1 MTIPAGTLVP
11 RDARD
16 FGNYELL
23 AKVATGGMAEIF
35 LARTN
40 AVHNSTHWLVVKRIL
55 PHLAEDEHFVTMFRD
70 EANLAS
76 MLVHANV
83 CRVFTLGHVNHT
95 WFIAMEYLHGVP
107 LSRMLSKL
115 AKRGKLVDARIVAGM
130 ILQACD
136 GLHHAHEARDDDGH
150 MLGVVHRDVSPPNM
164 MLVASGL
171 VKLLDFGIA
180 KARGANSR
188 TRTGTVK
195 GKNAYMSPEQIL
207 GKPLDRRS
215 DVFALGAVLYE
226 LLSVKRLFHRDSDF
240 LTFKA
245 ITEEA
250 IPDLRTR
257 RTDLPEGLHAVVA
270 KALAR
275 DPNNR
280 YATTRQ
286 FAEAL
291 RDAMAPAGGAASQGE
306 LATYLQTEFA
316 DELAAR
322 DELLRAA
329 SNPDEAP
336 LTSSTVTSSASMS
349 DDFESAEESTKPGL
363 RTPQPQSSART
374 PSRPPPLG
382 PPPVIV
388 IPPAPSG
395 PTVTS
400 IIRDSSGNLSRA
412 VTPISSIV
420 GTANMSMGER
430 APLPG
435 VARVPTNEPP
445 KVAEPTTHAAARAAA
460 VTPVIGMRPIT
471 SPAATPQP
479 PRPRPSTPNVAVPPS
494 FADATPL
501 ATPIPPASA
510 AERKKP
516 STLSTTPDLD
526 ASRSFD
532 ELSTDFL
539 RSSRRRSV
547 FGILFG
553 IVALAGAG
561 IGVYVLT
568 HGSSSN
574 EQAATTP
581 SVIAIDAGTPMSL
594 DAGAALDADSSSR
607 DNIVALSKYGF
618 FSVAG
623 PPGKNSVFID
633 NQRVGETPIVHLP
646 LKPGV
651 HKVRIVGPR
660 GQSQHFD
667 VTIFGAQNVDHGM
680 ITW

>member
-40 AVHNSTHWLVVKRIL
+40 AVHNCTHWLVVKRIL

-107 LSRMLSKL
+107 LSRMLSRL

-275 DPNNR
+275 DPSGR
-280 YATTRQ
+280 YATCRQ

-291 RDAMAPAGGAASQGE
+291 RDAMAPVGGAASQGE

-336 LTSSTVTSSASMS
+336 LTSSSVTTTSSMN

-374 PSRPPPLG
+374 PSRPPPLA
-382 PPPVIV
+382 PAPVIV
-388 IPPAPSG
+388 IPPVPTG

-400 IIRDSSGNLSRA
+400 LSRDNSGGFGRA
-412 VTPISSIV
+412 VTPIASIV
-420 GTANMSMGER
+420 GTANMPMGER

-435 VARVPTNEPP
+435 VARVPTHEAP
-445 KVAEPTTHAAARAAA
+445 KVAEPTTPAAARAAA
-460 VTPVIGMRPIT
+460 VTPVIGVRPIT
-471 SPAATPQP
+471 APANQSAPTMRQKV
-479 PRPRPSTPNVAVPPS
+479 PSA
-494 FADATPL
+494 
-501 ATPIPPASA
+501 PIPPAHSDPTPLAIPSVNSA
-510 AERKKP
+510 QR
-516 STLSTTPDLD
+516 STPIALSTTPDLA

-547 FGILFG
+547 AGILFG
-553 IVALAGAG
+553 AVALAGIG
-561 IGVYVLT
+561 MGVYYVT
-568 HGSSSN
+568 HSSSSG
-574 EQAATTP
+574 EQAASAP
-581 SVIAIDAGTPMSL
+581 AMIAIDASPPVTL
-594 DAGAALDADSSSR
+594 DAGAPIDADSSSR

-646 LKPGV
+646 LKPGI